1 MVKKIVAT
9 MLASA
14 LIGGTACAATL
25 NVGTEATFAPFEFMD
40 EKSKEITGFD
50 MEIIEAVAKA
60 TGDKVRL
67 HNMGFDGL
75 IPSLQAGI
83 IDVTVAAM
91 TITPERQKRVDFTDP
106 YYQSGLTVLIRKA
119 DAAEYKDLKALE
131 GKRLCAQI
139 GTTGAMM
146 ANRVKDAKVTEFN
159 SITEA
164 FMELKAGGCAAVIN
178 DKPVVDYYLVR
189 RGDDSVMTLPQVF
202 DAENYGMAVKKGN
215 KALLEKLNEG
225 LKEIKAN
232 GEYDRIY
239 AKWFGAKQ

>member
-1 MVKKIVAT
+1 MVKKFVT
-9 MLASA
+9 TVLASA
-14 LIGGTACAATL
+14 LIGGSACAATL

-40 EKSKEITGFD
+40 EKTKEVTGFD

-91 TITPERQKRVDFTDP
+91 TITPERQKRVDFTEP
-106 YYQSGLTVLIRKA
+106 YYQSGLTILIRKA
-119 DAAEYKDLKALE
+119 DAAKYTDLKAFE
-131 GKRLCAQI
+131 GTRLCAQI

-215 KALLEKLNEG
+215 KALLDKLNEG

>member
-1 MVKKIVAT
+1 MAT
-9 MLASA
+9 VLASA
-14 LIGGTACAATL
+14 LIGGSACAATL

-40 EKSKEITGFD
+40 EKTKEVTGFD

-91 TITPERQKRVDFTDP
+91 TITPERQKRVDFTEP
-106 YYQSGLTVLIRKA
+106 YYQSGLTILIRKA
-119 DAAEYKDLKALE
+119 DAAKYTDLKAFE
-131 GKRLCAQI
+131 GARLCAQI

-178 DKPVVDYYLVR
+178 DKPVVDYYLMR

-215 KALLEKLNEG
+215 KALLDKLNEG

>member
-1 MVKKIVAT
+1 

-14 LIGGTACAATL
+14 LIGGSACAATL

-40 EKSKEITGFD
+40 EKTKEVTGFD

-91 TITPERQKRVDFTDP
+91 TITPERQKRVDFTEP
-106 YYQSGLTVLIRKA
+106 YYQSGLTILIRKA
-119 DAAEYKDLKALE
+119 DAAKYMDLKAFE
-131 GKRLCAQI
+131 GTRLCAQI

-215 KALLEKLNEG
+215 KALLDKLNEG

>member
-1 MVKKIVAT
+1 MVKKFVAT
-9 MLASA
+9 ALASA
-14 LIGGTACAATL
+14 LIGGSACAATL

-40 EKSKEITGFD
+40 EKTKEVTGFD

-91 TITPERQKRVDFTDP
+91 TITPERQKRVDFTEP
-106 YYQSGLTVLIRKA
+106 YYQSGLTILIRKA
-119 DAAEYKDLKALE
+119 DAAKYTDLKAFE
-131 GKRLCAQI
+131 GARLCAQI

-215 KALLEKLNEG
+215 KALLDKLNEG